1 MFYFLAPVP
10 APRKKRRE
18 KPEDEESGQQ
28 YELQLAVKERI
39 QRLQE
44 QTQDAEGSTEQAPEH
59 KKQRPKSQAFQM
71 FEEKGII
78 IGMVSSILGSRYWL
92 ELH

>member
-1 MFYFLAPVP
+1 MHTPSAPVP

-18 KPEDEESGQQ
+18 KPEQEVEQKPEHDPDEERNLSVKELIARLQGQQ
-28 YELQLAVKERI
+28 QQPEI
-39 QRLQE
+39 
-44 QTQDAEGSTEQAPEH
+44 EGSTETLNGEH

-78 IGMVSSILGSRYWL
+78 IGMVS
-92 ELH
+92 